1 MRLKSEGVTWQDVDG
16 QVVILD
22 LRSSLYLELNAS
34 ASLLYLQLADG
45 TEREQLISMLQTTY
59 GLEREAAL
67 QDVEAF
73 IRSMQQHDLLT
84 EADELQQTDGGTR
97 SRG

>member
-45 TEREQLISMLQTTY
+45 TGREHLISMLQTTY

-84 EADELQQTDGGTR
+84 EADELQQTDAGPR